1 MTEPTETRPPAE
13 SPIWKY
19 CTTLLAGICIT
30 LVGAYFANQK
40 NVVTKDDLGVTLAAQ
55 QRQLDDQG
63 RDIHELKATARQLE
77 INTAQIAE
85 HLKIEPAR
93 PQ

>member
-1 MTEPTETRPPAE
+1 MTELAEARPAPE

-19 CTTLLAGICIT
+19 CTTLLAGICLS
-30 LVGAYFANQK
+30 LVGSYFANQK

-63 RDIHELKATARQLE
+63 RDIRDLKATARQLE

-85 HLKIEPAR
+85 HLRIDAPAH
-93 PQ
+93 